1 MALLPNINVGTAPND
16 GTGDTIR
23 NAFIKVNENFQ
34 FIETFFPNTDVAN
47 LTANI
52 TSTGTS
58 TFNTVNAA
66 TVGNAGTTFTGATV
80 SAATIGNAGSAFTGA
95 TVSAATIGN
104 AGSAFTGATVSA
116 ATIGNAGTLV
126 TGTLTTN
133 DQPNITSIGQSVT
146 SNVTVVGNLIMSN
159 TTINSVRSI
168 RVLNSSNPG
177 GSYNVGFTSAN
188 QQTAT
193 FFMNSNVNLTLV
205 GTIESG
211 IQKDFY
217 FINNTGT
224 LKSTNIFVYGN
235 RTNKGTNVNIGVSSN
250 TVTLIKMLA
259 TDTTVDNIVAIIS
272 NV

>member
-58 TFNTVNAA
+58 TFNIVNAA
-66 TVGNAGTTFTGATV
+66 TVGNAGTT
-80 SAATIGNAGSAFTGA
+80 FTGA

-159 TTINSVRSI
+159 TTISSVRSI
-168 RVLNSSNPG
+168 RVLNATNPG
-177 GSYNVGFTSAN
+177 GSYNVGFTVSN
-188 QQTAT
+188 LQTST
-193 FFMNSNVNLTLV
+193 FFMNSNVDLTLV

-250 TVTLIKMLA
+250 TVTLIKMLS
-259 TDTTVDNIVAIIS
+259 TDNTAANIVAIIS